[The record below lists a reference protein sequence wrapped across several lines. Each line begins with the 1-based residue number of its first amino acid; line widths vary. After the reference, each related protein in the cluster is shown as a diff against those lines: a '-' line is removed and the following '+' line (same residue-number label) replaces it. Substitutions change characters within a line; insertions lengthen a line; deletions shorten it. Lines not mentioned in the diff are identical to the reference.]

1 MAIGMLSAEHPP
13 ACSLHDLDAVRRD
26 VSLAAGTLS
35 VVAYNWWVAVPFHHD
50 LMPSANGFFSDLEA
64 SGQPDAA
71 IMSHLDLAAGLLLV
85 AALVIA
91 GTEGSR
97 RTRLEHRALIAFGV
111 AGALGGRFSY
121 ACAEGTNATCRQLE
135 WSLQLP
141 LHHYIHMVA
150 GVAAF
155 ATITVVLLVAR
166 RRTRNEMSP
175 WATAYRLVAFAFAIG
190 YPFLAAAYLTDR
202 FGAFIE
208 PVFFISFSVV
218 VVAELLEPHRIA
230 VKTPTSSERRSHAQ
244 LSR

>member
-13 ACSLHDLDAVRRD
+13 AWSLHGLDTVRRE
-26 VSLAAGTLS
+26 VSLVAATLS
-35 VVAYNWWVAVPFHHD
+35 VVAYNWWVAVPFQHG

-97 RTRLEHRALIAFGV
+97 RTRLEHRALIGFGA

-121 ACAEGTNATCRQLE
+121 ACAEGTNAACRQLE
-135 WSLQLP
+135 WHLQLP
-141 LHHYIHMVA
+141 LHHYIHMAA

-155 ATITVVLLVAR
+155 ATITVALLAAR
-166 RRTRNEMSP
+166 RRTKCERSP
-175 WATAYRLVAFAFAIG
+175 WATAYRLVAFALAIG
-190 YPFLAAAYLTDR
+190 YPLLAVTYLTDR

-218 VVAELLEPHRIA
+218 VIAELLEPQRIA
-230 VKTPTSSERRSHAQ
+230 AEPPTSSDRRSLA
-244 LSR
+244 RPDR